1 MTSEPTSETRRL
13 RSRTSFVLLAVF
25 GVAAIVALLT
35 SAVEPWPPLVLAPGL
50 IAGLWLLSQWHREVA
65 APTRWAVLA
74 LGTLTWAL
82 SALWELTPLGA
93 LAFALAGALEVMWS
107 RHARAVVTL
116 LVLTVGAAAGALVFV
131 TDPPALWVYVGMGA
145 LLTGVACV
153 TIPVSRTSFDL
164 MRLQD
169 QRAEQERAASLDAER
184 LRFSQDLHDIQGHAL
199 HVVKLKI
206 AVAQRMLSTDTDA
219 ARRELDEAQQTLR
232 QTMAE
237 TKALA
242 QDGHTLTL
250 RGELANS
257 VALLEAA
264 GITVT
269 TDDDGDPRREEF
281 EHVAGVVIREGTTN
295 ILRHSDARRV
305 EISLAPGH
313 VVISNDGV
321 AGAPAEDH
329 TGGLDNLRSR
339 LAGVGGRLD
348 VSCGDGR
355 FTLEARWEADEEET
369 V

>member
-1 MTSEPTSETRRL
+1 MTSEHTSETRRL

-25 GVAAIVALLT
+25 GVAAIVTLLT

-50 IAGLWLLSQWHREVA
+50 IAGLWLLSQWHRQVA

-107 RHARAVVTL
+107 RRTRAVMTL
-116 LVLTVGAAAGALVFV
+116 LTLTVGAAVGVLVVV
-131 TDPPALWVYVGMGA
+131 TDPQALWVYVGMGA
-145 LLTGVACV
+145 LLTGAACV
-153 TIPVSRTSFDL
+153 TIPDSRASFDL

-169 QRAEQERAASLDAER
+169 QRAEQERATSVDAER

-206 AVAQRMLSTDTDA
+206 AVAQRLLSTDTEA

-257 VALLEAA
+257 VSLLEAA

-269 TDDDGDPRREEF
+269 TDDDGGPRTEKF

-305 EISLAPGH
+305 DISLAPGH
-313 VVISNDGV
+313 VVMSNDGV
-321 AGAPAEDH
+321 LAVPAEDH
-329 TGGLDNLRSR
+329 RGGLENLRSR

-355 FTLEARWEADEEET
+355 FTLGARWEADEEES

>member
-1 MTSEPTSETRRL
+1 MTSEHTSETRRL

-82 SALWELTPLGA
+82 SALWDLTPLGA

-116 LVLTVGAAAGALVFV
+116 LVLTVGSAAGALVFV
-131 TDPPALWVYVGMGA
+131 TDPQALWVYVGMGA

-153 TIPVSRTSFDL
+153 TIPVSRISFDL

-219 ARRELDEAQQTLR
+219 AQR
-232 QTMAE
+232 
-237 TKALA
+237 
-242 QDGHTLTL
+242 
-250 RGELANS
+250 NS
-257 VALLEAA
+257 MRLSRPCARPWPR
-264 GITVT
+264 
-269 TDDDGDPRREEF
+269 PRRW
-281 EHVAGVVIREGTTN
+281 HRTGT
-295 ILRHSDARRV
+295 
-305 EISLAPGH
+305 P
-313 VVISNDGV
+313 
-321 AGAPAEDH
+321 
-329 TGGLDNLRSR
+329 
-339 LAGVGGRLD
+339 
-348 VSCGDGR
+348 
-355 FTLEARWEADEEET
+355 
-369 V
+369 

>member
-1 MTSEPTSETRRL
+1 MTSEHTSETRRL

-25 GVAAIVALLT
+25 GVAAIVTLLT

-50 IAGLWLLSQWHREVA
+50 IAGLWLLSQWHRQVA
-65 APTRWAVLA
+65 APIRWAVLA

-93 LAFALAGALEVMWS
+93 LAFALPGALEVMWS
-107 RHARAVVTL
+107 RQARAVVTL
-116 LVLTVGAAAGALVFV
+116 LVLTVGAAAGALVVV
-131 TDPPALWVYVGMGA
+131 TDPQALWVYLGMGV
-145 LLTGVACV
+145 LLTSVACV
-153 TIPVSRTSFDL
+153 TIPDSRASFDL

-169 QRAEQERAASLDAER
+169 ERAEQERAASVDAER

-206 AVAQRMLSTDTDA
+206 AVAQRLLSTDPDA

-232 QTMAE
+232 RTMAE

-242 QDGHTLTL
+242 QDGHDLTL

-257 VALLEAA
+257 VALLKAA

-269 TDDDGDPRREEF
+269 ADDAGGPRRKEF
-281 EHVAGVVIREGTTN
+281 EHVAGVVIREATTN

-305 EISLAPGH
+305 EISLSPGH

-321 AGAPAEDH
+321 IGVPAEDH
-329 TGGLDNLRSR
+329 TGGLANLRSR

-348 VSCGDGR
+348 VSCDDGR
-355 FTLEARWEADEEET
+355 FTLEARWDADEGEAT
-369 V
+369 

>member
-1 MTSEPTSETRRL
+1 MTSEHTSETRRL

-25 GVAAIVALLT
+25 GVTAIIALLT

-74 LGTLTWAL
+74 LGTLTWVL
-82 SALWELTPLGA
+82 SALWALTPLGA

-107 RHARAVVTL
+107 RHARAVMTL
-116 LVLTVGAAAGALVFV
+116 LVLTVGAAVGALVV
-131 TDPPALWVYVGMGA
+131 ATDPQALWIYVGMGA
-145 LLTGVACV
+145 LLTSVACV
-153 TIPVSRTSFDL
+153 TVADSRSSFDL

-169 QRAEQERAASLDAER
+169 QRAEQERAASVDAER
-184 LRFSQDLHDIQGHAL
+184 RRFFQDLHDIQGHAL

-206 AVAQRMLSTDTDA
+206 AVAQRLLSTDPDA
-219 ARRELDEAQQTLR
+219 ARQELDEAQQTLR

-264 GITVT
+264 GITVA
-269 TDDDGDPRREEF
+269 TDNAGGPRREEL
-281 EHVAGVVIREGTTN
+281 EHVASVVIREGTTN

-313 VVISNDGV
+313 VVMSNDGV
-321 AGAPAEDH
+321 SGVPAEDH
-329 TGGLDNLRSR
+329 TGGLANLRSR

-348 VSCGDGR
+348 VSCDDGW
-355 FTLEARWEADEEET
+355 FTLEARWDADEEEAT
-369 V
+369 

>member
-1 MTSEPTSETRRL
+1 MTSEHTSETRRL

-25 GVAAIVALLT
+25 GVAAIVTLLT

-50 IAGLWLLSQWHREVA
+50 IAGLWLLSQWHRQVA

-107 RHARAVVTL
+107 RRTRAVMTL
-116 LVLTVGAAAGALVFV
+116 LTLTVGAAVGVLVVV
-131 TDPPALWVYVGMGA
+131 TDPQALWVYVGMGA
-145 LLTGVACV
+145 LLTGAACV
-153 TIPVSRTSFDL
+153 TIPDSRASFDL

-169 QRAEQERAASLDAER
+169 QRAEQERAASVDAER

-206 AVAQRMLSTDTDA
+206 AVAQRLLSTDTEA

-257 VALLEAA
+257 VSLLEAA

-269 TDDDGDPRREEF
+269 TDDDGGPRTEEF

-305 EISLAPGH
+305 DISLAPGH
-313 VVISNDGV
+313 VVMSNDGV
-321 AGAPAEDH
+321 LAVPAEDH
-329 TGGLDNLRSR
+329 RGGLENLRSR

-348 VSCGDGR
+348 VSCDDER
-355 FTLEARWEADEEET
+355 FTLEARWDADEEEAT
-369 V
+369 